1 MKITDNYKLE
11 ELIISYQD
19 EIIKTVDWIEEIKKT
34 VNITDKTMNHVKLY
48 IENLQRKMDLLIVQ
62 KNKFE
67 NCIEQLCNFSDI
79 SRTEYLATK
88 YRYIYQMKID
98 DIIERLNISRRT
110 LYRYLNRCE
119 NVLEPILVSI

>member
-34 VNITDKTMNHVKLY
+34 VNITDKTMNMFKLY

-119 NVLEPILVSI
+119 NVLEPILASV

>member
-34 VNITDKTMNHVKLY
+34 VNITDKTMNMFKLY
-48 IENLQRKMDLLIVQ
+48 IENLQRKMDLLTVQ

-88 YRYIYQMKID
+88 YRYIYQ
-98 DIIERLNISRRT
+98 
-110 LYRYLNRCE
+110 
-119 NVLEPILVSI
+119 